1 MMLYISPMARPLR
14 IDFPGGIYHVASRGN
29 AKAEIFYDDAD
40 RRAFLEVVADSVER
54 FNWLCHA
61 YCLMANHYHLL
72 IETPD
77 GNLSQGM
84 RQINSVYSQRF
95 NRRHGRVGH
104 LFQGRFKSILVDR
117 QAYLLEL
124 CRYIVLNPVRAG
136 IVDDPGKY
144 PWSSYQGTIDRRK
157 RPEFLTV
164 DWLLSQFSSRVIKA
178 EQEYQRFIQEG
189 SGRGAPWEELKGQ
202 CLLGGEDFVARL
214 LPLLQDKSALS
225 EVPRRQRYLHRQALD
240 ELLPDGLAK
249 PERNAAIAVAH
260 LDHGYTQQQI
270 ARHCRLHYSTI
281 SRIIQQSRR
290 SKRAKNTN

>member
-1 MMLYISPMARPLR
+1 MFYFSGMARPLR
-14 IDFPGGIYHVASRGN
+14 IDFPGGIYHVTSRGN
-29 AKAEIFYDDAD
+29 AKAEIFCDDAD

-72 IETPD
+72 IETPE

-136 IVDDPGKY
+136 IVDDPAKY
-144 PWSSYQGTIDRRK
+144 PWSSYQGTADRRK
-157 RPEFLTV
+157 RPEFLAV
-164 DWLLSQFSSRVIKA
+164 DWLLSQFSSKTLKA
-178 EQEYQRFIQEG
+178 EQEYRSFVQAG
-189 SGRGAPWEELKGQ
+189 VARGAPWEELKGQ

-214 LPLLQDKSALS
+214 IPLLKDKSALT
-225 EVPRRQRYLHRQALD
+225 EVPRRQRYLHRPALD
-240 ELLPDGLAK
+240 EILPGALAK

-260 LDHGYTQQQI
+260 LGHGYTQQQI
-270 ARHCRLHYSTI
+270 AKHCRLHYSTV

-290 SKRAKNTN
+290 SKRAKSTI